1 MKEHYYVALDIGSSS
16 VKVVV
21 GEKFHNGVN
30 VIGTGQTFTD
40 GVSKGMINDFDQA
53 KNAII
58 DTIKKAKIA
67 SGVDIDEVFVK
78 IPIADTKIH
87 FTDEILRFSGQAT
100 EISGEHI
107 EELLENVRSAN
118 LHSNEEVVSVYPV
131 SFIVDGLHEVN
142 DPKEMI
148 VEDSLTVKAGVITA
162 NRTLLINLIKCV
174 EAAGLTVLDV
184 YSDALNYQH
193 VLTDAEIELGA
204 VVIDIGMDLTQFAYF
219 ERGSL
224 KYANSVALAGRDITL
239 DLVDEFNTTYEEA
252 DKAKEQYGHAF
263 FDHASDDEK
272 LMLSQTDSDQG
283 LQVTSKDLADVI
295 ELVIE
300 DALMSVFENIAANGI
315 NTVQGGFIITGGTS
329 NIRGVKE
336 LVQDLVAEKVR
347 VHIPNQMGARKPEFT
362 SAISTLSNG
371 IMFDELLD
379 YVTID
384 NYDDYPEDSGEHVES
399 SNQQEQPTNFFTGLF
414 NKRKEENELQVNRDD
429 SEVEEDELD
438 QEDYNYPEEEDSP
451 SYEDES
457 VDSDEDYE
465 DYEDDE
471 IESRVGSEEAKET
484 KDDSSL
490 GSKMKKVLKNLFE

>member
-1 MKEHYYVALDIGSSS
+1 
-16 VKVVV
+16 
-21 GEKFHNGVN
+21 
-30 VIGTGQTFTD
+30 
-40 GVSKGMINDFDQA
+40 
-53 KNAII
+53 
-58 DTIKKAKIA
+58 
-67 SGVDIDEVFVK
+67 
-78 IPIADTKIH
+78 
-87 FTDEILRFSGQAT
+87 
-100 EISGEHI
+100 
-107 EELLENVRSAN
+107 
-118 LHSNEEVVSVYPV
+118 
-131 SFIVDGLHEVN
+131 
-142 DPKEMI
+142 
-148 VEDSLTVKAGVITA
+148 
-162 NRTLLINLIKCV
+162 NLIKCV

-272 LMLSQTDSDQG
+272 LTLSQTDSDQG

-414 NKRKEENELQVNRDD
+414 NKRKEENEVQVNRDDSEVEEDELDQEDYNYHEEEDTQEEQPTKFYNDLFNKSKEENKLQVNRDD

-438 QEDYNYPEEEDSP
+438 QEDYNYPEEEDTP

-471 IESRVGSEEAKET
+471 IESRVGSEEAK
-484 KDDSSL
+484 
-490 GSKMKKVLKNLFE
+490 

>member
-1 MKEHYYVALDIGSSS
+1 EIGCVGGNKVKEHYYVALDIGSSS

-87 FTDEILRFSGQAT
+87 FTDEILRFSGQTT

-204 VVIDIGMDLTQFAYF
+204 VVIDIGM
-219 ERGSL
+219 
-224 KYANSVALAGRDITL
+224 
-239 DLVDEFNTTYEEA
+239 
-252 DKAKEQYGHAF
+252 
-263 FDHASDDEK
+263 
-272 LMLSQTDSDQG
+272 
-283 LQVTSKDLADVI
+283 
-295 ELVIE
+295 
-300 DALMSVFENIAANGI
+300 
-315 NTVQGGFIITGGTS
+315 
-329 NIRGVKE
+329 
-336 LVQDLVAEKVR
+336 
-347 VHIPNQMGARKPEFT
+347 
-362 SAISTLSNG
+362 
-371 IMFDELLD
+371 
-379 YVTID
+379 
-384 NYDDYPEDSGEHVES
+384 
-399 SNQQEQPTNFFTGLF
+399 
-414 NKRKEENELQVNRDD
+414 
-429 SEVEEDELD
+429 
-438 QEDYNYPEEEDSP
+438 
-451 SYEDES
+451 
-457 VDSDEDYE
+457 
-465 DYEDDE
+465 
-471 IESRVGSEEAKET
+471 
-484 KDDSSL
+484 
-490 GSKMKKVLKNLFE
+490 

>member
-1 MKEHYYVALDIGSSS
+1 
-16 VKVVV
+16 
-21 GEKFHNGVN
+21 
-30 VIGTGQTFTD
+30 
-40 GVSKGMINDFDQA
+40 
-53 KNAII
+53 
-58 DTIKKAKIA
+58 
-67 SGVDIDEVFVK
+67 
-78 IPIADTKIH
+78 
-87 FTDEILRFSGQAT
+87 
-100 EISGEHI
+100 
-107 EELLENVRSAN
+107 
-118 LHSNEEVVSVYPV
+118 
-131 SFIVDGLHEVN
+131 
-142 DPKEMI
+142 
-148 VEDSLTVKAGVITA
+148 
-162 NRTLLINLIKCV
+162 
-174 EAAGLTVLDV
+174 
-184 YSDALNYQH
+184 
-193 VLTDAEIELGA
+193 
-204 VVIDIGMDLTQFAYF
+204 
-219 ERGSL
+219 
-224 KYANSVALAGRDITL
+224 
-239 DLVDEFNTTYEEA
+239 
-252 DKAKEQYGHAF
+252 
-263 FDHASDDEK
+263 
-272 LMLSQTDSDQG
+272 MLSQTDSDQG